1 MQKNPGETKPAAKTR
16 AVLKCALHF
25 GYVSSRTFSPICEM
39 PENGLPHVPQAQR
52 PGRRLR
58 NMLGYT
64 LRVGRCFAIFI
75 MIAVCGGGSLAAAA
89 TCNIISAHRP
99 SDAEDAFL
107 HSDYD
112 RAVVLYQAELQQKPG
127 DTALTAGLAEVLLKQ
142 QKVTEAED
150 LVQKALAQNP
160 KSAVLMVALGEA
172 QYRAGTPWLA
182 LATAEASIK
191 LDPCNPQARLLDARL
206 LRLNSYYASAANEIS
221 TAHSLDPT
229 NPRIRSRWLDTLP
242 MKERITELEAYVASA
257 NGEDPETVKRLHF
270 YLDYLKQQ
278 AIEPHKACRLV
289 STTDTANI
297 PFANLMRDATHI
309 RAFGLDVKLNDHDAR
324 LQIDTGASGLLI
336 SRSVADHAGLKQ
348 FSRTEVGG
356 VGSQGNKDAYTT
368 FADDIKI
375 GSLEF
380 KDCAVEVL
388 NKGNVVDSDGL
399 IGMDVFSH
407 FLVTLDYPMRKLL
420 LAPLPPR
427 PNETTQLKPTLETR
441 GNSNE
446 DESPGN
452 GAAASAL
459 SPKPAAHGPYD
470 RFVAPEMKDWTRVY
484 RIGHDLLLPASL
496 NNGPPKLF
504 IVDTGA
510 FSTTVSPEV
519 AREVTKVHSQDYI
532 SVHGISG
539 KVDKV
544 YTADNITFKFANI
557 SQRVEDVVAFSTSTV
572 SKNLDTE
579 VGGFIGF
586 TALGQM
592 TISIDYRDGLMKFA
606 YDANRGF
613 RVGH

>member
-1 MQKNPGETKPAAKTR
+1 
-16 AVLKCALHF
+16 
-25 GYVSSRTFSPICEM
+25 
-39 PENGLPHVPQAQR
+39 
-52 PGRRLR
+52 
-58 NMLGYT
+58 MLG
-64 LRVGRCFAIFI
+64 RISWVGRCFAVFI
-75 MIAVCGGGSLAAAA
+75 MIAVCGAGSLAAAA
-89 TCNIISAHRP
+89 TCNVISAHHP

-112 RAVVLYQAELQQKPG
+112 RAVVLYQAQLQQKPG

-160 KSAVLMVALGEA
+160 QSAVLMVALGEA
-172 QYRAGTPWLA
+172 QYRAGTPWLS
-182 LATAEASIK
+182 LASAETSIK

-206 LRLNSYYASAANEIS
+206 LRLNSYYATAANEIS
-221 TAHSLDPT
+221 TAHSLDPAD
-229 NPRIRSRWLDTLP
+229 PRIRSRWLDTLP
-242 MKERITELEAYVASA
+242 MKERIIELEAYLAGA
-257 NGEDPETVKRLHF
+257 NGEDPETLKRLHF

-289 STTDTANI
+289 STTDTAAI

-407 FLVTLDYPMRKLL
+407 FLVTLDYPVRKLL

-427 PNETTQLKPTLETR
+427 PNDTSQLKPSLETR
-441 GNSNE
+441 GNANE
-446 DESPGN
+446 DESSGN
-452 GAAASAL
+452 GATASAPG
-459 SPKPAAHGPYD
+459 PKPAAHGPYD
-470 RFVAPEMKDWTRVY
+470 RYIAPEMKDWTRVY

-510 FSTTVSPEV
+510 FSTSVSPEV

-557 SQRVEDVVAFSTSTV
+557 SQRVEDVVAFSTSTL
-572 SKNLDTE
+572 SRNLDTE
-579 VGGFIGF
+579 VGGFIGI

-613 RVGH
+613 RFGH

>member
-1 MQKNPGETKPAAKTR
+1 M
-16 AVLKCALHF
+16 
-25 GYVSSRTFSPICEM
+25 
-39 PENGLPHVPQAQR
+39 
-52 PGRRLR
+52 R
-58 NMLGYT
+58 NMLGCT
-64 LRVGRCFAIFI
+64 SWVGRCLAIFI
-75 MIAVCGGGSLAAAA
+75 TIAICGGSTAAVAA
-89 TCNIISAHRP
+89 TCNVISAHHP

-112 RAVVLYQAELQQKPG
+112 RAVVLYQSQLQQKPG

-160 KSAVLMVALGEA
+160 KSATLMVALGEA

-182 LATAEASIK
+182 LATVASSIK

-206 LRLNSYYASAANEIS
+206 LRLNSYYASAADEVS

-229 NPRIRSRWLDTLP
+229 NPRIRSRWLNTLP
-242 MKERITELEAYVASA
+242 MKDRIAELEDYLASA
-257 NGEDPETVKRLHF
+257 NGEDPETIKRLHF

-289 STTDTANI
+289 SNTDTAQI

-309 RAFGLDVKLNDHDAR
+309 RAFGLDVKLNDHQAR

-348 FSRTEVGG
+348 FSRTEIGG

-399 IGMDVFSH
+399 IGMDVFSR

-420 LAPLPPR
+420 LAPLPPL
-427 PNETTQLKPTLETR
+427 PNDTSGLKPTLETR
-441 GNSNE
+441 GSANE
-446 DESPGN
+446 DEPSGN
-452 GAAASAL
+452 SAAAP
-459 SPKPAAHGPYD
+459 SPKPAPHGPYD
-470 RFVAPEMKDWTRVY
+470 RYVAPEMKGWTPVY

-496 NNGPPKLF
+496 NDGPLKLF
-504 IVDTGA
+504 ILDTGA

-544 YTADNITFKFANI
+544 YTADNITFRFANI
-557 SQRVEDVVAFSTSTV
+557 AQRVEDVVAFSTSTV

-579 VGGFIGF
+579 VGGFIGI

-606 YDANRGF
+606 YDPNRGF
-613 RVGH
+613 RVPH

>member
-1 MQKNPGETKPAAKTR
+1 
-16 AVLKCALHF
+16 
-25 GYVSSRTFSPICEM
+25 
-39 PENGLPHVPQAQR
+39 
-52 PGRRLR
+52 
-58 NMLGYT
+58 MLGCISW
-64 LRVGRCFAIFI
+64 VGRCFAIFI
-75 MIAVCGGGSLAAAA
+75 VIAVCGAGSLAAAA
-89 TCNIISAHRP
+89 TCNVISAHHP

-112 RAVVLYQAELQQKPG
+112 RAVVLYQVQLQQKPG

-160 KSAVLMVALGEA
+160 QSAVLMVALGEA

-221 TAHSLDPT
+221 TAHSLDPAD
-229 NPRIRSRWLDTLP
+229 PRIRSRWLDTLP
-242 MKERITELEAYVASA
+242 MKERITELDAYLAGA
-257 NGEDPETVKRLHF
+257 NGEDPETLKRLHF

-289 STTDTANI
+289 STTDTAAI

-427 PNETTQLKPTLETR
+427 PNDTSQLKPTLETR
-441 GNSNE
+441 GNANE
-446 DESPGN
+446 DESSGN
-452 GAAASAL
+452 GSAAS

-470 RFVAPEMKDWTRVY
+470 RYVAPEMKEWTHVY

-496 NNGPPKLF
+496 NNGPLKLF

-557 SQRVEDVVAFSTSTV
+557 SQRVEDVVAFSTSTL
-572 SKNLDTE
+572 SRNLDTE
-579 VGGFIGF
+579 VGGFIGI

>member
-1 MQKNPGETKPAAKTR
+1 
-16 AVLKCALHF
+16 
-25 GYVSSRTFSPICEM
+25 
-39 PENGLPHVPQAQR
+39 
-52 PGRRLR
+52 
-58 NMLGYT
+58 
-64 LRVGRCFAIFI
+64 

-112 RAVVLYQAELQQKPG
+112 RAVVLYQTELQQKPG
-127 DTALTAGLAEVLLKQ
+127 DTALIAGLAEVLLKQ

-150 LVQKALAQNP
+150 LVLKALAQNP

-191 LDPCNPQARLLDARL
+191 LDPCNPQARLLEARL

-309 RAFGLDVKLNDHDAR
+309 RAFGLDVKLNDHNAR

-348 FSRTEVGG
+348 FSLTEVGG

-427 PNETTQLKPTLETR
+427 PNDKSQLKPTLETR
-441 GNSNE
+441 GNANE
-446 DESPGN
+446 DESAGN
-452 GAAASAL
+452 GAAASAP

-496 NNGPPKLF
+496 NNGPLKLF

-572 SKNLDTE
+572 SKNLDTD

-592 TISIDYRDGLMKFA
+592 TISIDYRDGLMRFA

>member
-1 MQKNPGETKPAAKTR
+1 
-16 AVLKCALHF
+16 
-25 GYVSSRTFSPICEM
+25 
-39 PENGLPHVPQAQR
+39 
-52 PGRRLR
+52 
-58 NMLGYT
+58 MLGYT
-64 LRVGRCFAIFI
+64 SWVGRCFAIFI
-75 MIAVCGGGSLAAAA
+75 MIAACGGSTVGEAA
-89 TCNIISAHRP
+89 TCNVISAHHP

-112 RAVVLYQAELQQKPG
+112 RAVLLYQAQLQQKPG
-127 DTALTAGLAEVLLKQ
+127 DTALIAGLAEVLLKQ

-150 LVQKALAQNP
+150 LVQKALVQNP
-160 KSAVLMVALGEA
+160 KSATLMVALGEA

-182 LATAEASIK
+182 LATVASSIK

-206 LRLNSYYASAANEIS
+206 LRLNSYYASAADEVS

-242 MKERITELEAYVASA
+242 MKDRIAELEAYLSSA
-257 NGEDPETVKRLHF
+257 NGEDPETLKRLHF

-289 STTDTANI
+289 SNTDTAQI

-309 RAFGLDVKLNDHDAR
+309 RAFGLDVKFNDHEAR

-356 VGSQGNKDAYTT
+356 VGSQGTKDAYTT

-399 IGMDVFSH
+399 IGMDVFSR

-427 PNETTQLKPTLETR
+427 PNDTSGLKPTLETR
-441 GNSNE
+441 GSANE
-446 DESPGN
+446 DESSGN
-452 GAAASAL
+452 SGAAP

-470 RFVAPEMKDWTRVY
+470 RYVAPEMKGWTPVY

-496 NNGPPKLF
+496 NDGPLKLF
-504 IVDTGA
+504 ILDTGA

-544 YTADNITFKFANI
+544 YTADNITFRFANI
-557 SQRVEDVVAFSTSTV
+557 AQRVEDVVAFSTSTV

-579 VGGFIGF
+579 VGGFIGI

-606 YDANRGF
+606 YDPNRGF
-613 RVGH
+613 RVPH